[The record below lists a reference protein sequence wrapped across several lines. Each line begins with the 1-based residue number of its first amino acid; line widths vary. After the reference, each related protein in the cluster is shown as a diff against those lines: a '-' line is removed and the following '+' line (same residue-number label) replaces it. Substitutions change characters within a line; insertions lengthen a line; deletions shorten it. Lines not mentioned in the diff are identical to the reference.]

1 MPRRR
6 PSRTGILLTPLVAM
20 LCVTA
25 ALAVRPEIAKR
36 VYTAHRINP
45 HPPVINGVLD
55 DPAWQSGGWQGDFIQ
70 REPYEG
76 QPPTEQTAFKILY
89 DDKNIYVAVKAY
101 DSRPDKIERR
111 MSRRD
116 AIEGDWVAVDI
127 DSYND
132 KRTSFGFIVN
142 AAGVKQDLVLSNDGD
157 DSDMNWDPIW
167 YVKTA
172 RTAEGWMAEMRIPL
186 SQLRFANAESLTW
199 GLQVHRTLFRK
210 EEHSLW
216 QFIPRDASGWVNQFG
231 ELNGLNGIKPSRQVE
246 LLPYSVGRHQAFQT
260 DEGNPFTTGRDW
272 DLMGGLDGKIGV
284 TNDLTMNFTVNPD
297 FGQVEADPSVVN
309 LTAYETYYEE
319 KRPFFIEGRNILSF
333 PIMIGDGDLS
343 SDNLFYTRRVGG
355 RPSRTIYPDGG
366 NFVEAPETT
375 SIIGA
380 FKLTGKTRSGLS
392 IGVVNSVTA
401 REFTQVGSG
410 GPLTEEQV
418 EPLTNYFGFRLQKDY
433 NQGRTFVGAMAT
445 ATNRD
450 LNDPSLDFLH
460 SAAYT
465 GGLDFSHTWNDRT
478 YYIVARAV
486 FSHVRGSE
494 EALLRTQ
501 RSSLRYFQR
510 PDVTHV
516 TLDPSRR
523 SLSGHGG
530 TAYAAKFGNGHFSYM
545 AGVTWRSPGLDLNDM
560 GYMRQADNIMQWIWA
575 SYRIWEPFFVFREFN
590 MQFNQWRGWDFSG
603 TNTFDG
609 GNINLNSQ
617 LKNYWRLGTGVN
629 RSFESLSP
637 SALRGGPM
645 LRYPGNW
652 NLWYM
657 IGTDQR
663 QRLQFTLT
671 GSQDWGDHDSARVQ
685 SISLAAGYRPNGALN
700 LSITPGYT
708 VSRRNLQYVTTQ
720 DTASD
725 SIYILGRIQQK
736 TLSLTLRMN
745 LSLTPDLS
753 IQFYGQPFVSA
764 GDYSRFK
771 HVSQP
776 RADLYADRFHFYS
789 GQELTFSAEDNL
801 YSVDENGDG
810 GSDYFFHN
818 PNFNVLEFRSNL
830 VLRWEYS
837 PGSVLFLVWSQG
849 RMGYDDSGEFM
860 YRDNLQQLFDLPPH
874 NVFLIKFSY
883 CFKL

>member
-1 MPRRR
+1 MPNTRFI
-6 PSRTGILLTPLVAM
+6 PAVLGVILCT
-20 LCVTA
+20 TA
-25 ALAVRPEIAKR
+25 ALAVRPEIPKR
-36 VYTAHRINP
+36 VCTAHRINP
-45 HPPVINGVLD
+45 HPPVIDGVLN
-55 DPAWQSGGWQGDFIQ
+55 DPAWRSGEWQADFIQ

-89 DDKNIYVAVKAY
+89 DDRNIYVAVKAS
-101 DSRPDKIERR
+101 DSQPDRIERR

-116 AIEGDWVAVDI
+116 DIEGDWVAVDI
-127 DSYND
+127 DSYFD
-132 KRTSFGFIVN
+132 KRTSFGFIVS

-157 DSDMNWDPIW
+157 SSDLNWDPIW
-167 YVKTA
+167 YVKTS
-172 RTAEGWMAEMRIPL
+172 RTDEGWTAEIRIPL
-186 SQLRFANAESLTW
+186 SQLRFANAERLTW

-231 ELNGLNGIKPSRQVE
+231 ELKGLNGIRPSRQVE
-246 LLPYSVGRHQAFQT
+246 LLPYTVGRHQTFRA
-260 DEGNPFTTGRDW
+260 DPGNPFTKGRDW

-355 RPSRTIYPDGG
+355 RPSRTIDPGSG
-366 NFVEAPETT
+366 EFAAAPENT

-392 IGVVNSVTA
+392 IGVINSITA
-401 REFTQVGSG
+401 REFTQIGSG
-410 GPLTEEQV
+410 GPVTEEQV
-418 EPLTNYFGFRLQKDY
+418 EPLTNYFGIRLQKDY

-460 SAAYT
+460 KGAYA
-465 GGLDFSHTWNDRT
+465 GGLDFSHTWHDRT
-478 YYIVARAV
+478 YHIVARAV

-516 TLDPSRR
+516 SVDPNRR

-530 TAYAAKFGNGHFSYM
+530 TAYAAKFGNGHLSYM
-545 AGVTWRSPGLDLNDM
+545 AGVTWRSPGLELNDM
-560 GYMRQADNIMQWIWA
+560 GYQRQADNLMQWIWGA
-575 SYRIWEPFFVFREFN
+575 YRIWEPFFIFREIN
-590 MQFNQWRGWDFSG
+590 INFNQWRGWDFSG
-603 TNTFDG
+603 ANTFDG
-609 GNINLNSQ
+609 GNTNLNAQ
-617 LKNYWRLGTGVN
+617 LKNYWRLGMGIN
-629 RSFESLSP
+629 RSFESLST

-671 GSQDWGDHDSARVQ
+671 GSQAWGDNDNARVQ
-685 SISLAAGYRPNGALN
+685 SIALNAGYRPNSALN
-700 LSITPGYT
+700 LSISPGYT
-708 VSRRNLQYVTTQ
+708 VSRSNLQYVSTREFGP
-720 DTASD
+720 DAR
-725 SIYILGRIQQK
+725 YILARIHQK
-736 TLSLTLRMN
+736 TLAVTLRLN

-771 HVSQP
+771 RITSP
-776 RADLYADRFHFYS
+776 RADRYANRFHLFS
-789 GQELTFSAEDNL
+789 EQELSFSPEDDV
-801 YSVDENGDG
+801 YSVDENGDRG
-810 GSDYFFHN
+810 ADYTFHN
-818 PNFNVLEFRSNL
+818 PDFNVLEFRSNL
-830 VLRWEYS
+830 VVRWEYS
-837 PGSVLFLVWSQG
+837 PGSTLFLVWSQG
-849 RMGYDDSGEFM
+849 RAGYDSSGDFM
-860 YRDNLQQLFDLPPH
+860 YMDNLQQLFDLPSH
-874 NVFLIKFSY
+874 NVFLVKFSY
-883 CFKL
+883 CFQL